1 MVWWVHPTNLT
12 NLAAPTHPNMF
23 RALRNVL
30 ATSTWTTRG
39 RVNNLHEKVDRL
51 TEAVDKLLAAQK
63 QDEKW
68 RGVFRR
74 QVSAVL
80 RNLYIDADVP
90 APYALAGTR
99 FRLRSQNEEDGII
112 LSLMKAGGL
121 HTRRFVEIGSGSTGG
136 NAATLAADFGWSG
149 LMVDASRKAI
159 EQAKATFAF
168 NPGVTAV
175 RATVTPHTINTL
187 VTEHGFAGE
196 VDLFSI
202 DVDSIDYWLLDAL
215 TACSPRVLIM
225 EYNALFGPTR
235 AVTLPNAP
243 KPAHA
248 PKGYSGAS
256 LAALET
262 LARRK
267 GYRLVLCEE
276 VGINAFFLRHDVAPH
291 VPGLTAADA
300 YRPWIDKHDVTGMKH
315 KDIDIDEVVR
325 QANLPLV
332 EV

>member
-1 MVWWVHPTNLT
+1 MSRSLLDRLSRNSLT
-12 NLAAPTHPNMF
+12 L
-23 RALRNVL
+23 
-30 ATSTWTTRG
+30 RG
-39 RVNNLHEKVDRL
+39 RVNQLHEKVDRL

-68 RGVFRR
+68 RSIFRR
-74 QVSAVL
+74 QMNAIV
-80 RNLYIDADVP
+80 RHLYIDAGVP
-90 APYALAGTR
+90 APYAIAGKR

-112 LSLMKAGGL
+112 LALLQAGGL
-121 HTRRFVEIGSGSTGG
+121 KTRRFVEIGSGSTGG

-159 EQAKATFAF
+159 EQAKLTFAS
-168 NPGVTAV
+168 NPGVKAV
-175 RATVTPHTINTL
+175 RAMVTPDTINQL

-196 VDLFSI
+196 VDLLSI

-225 EYNALFGPTR
+225 EYNALFGPAR

-243 KPAHA
+243 KPEQA

-256 LAALET
+256 LAAIEK

-276 VGINAFFLRHDVAPH
+276 SGINAFFLRSDVAPD
-291 VPGLTAADA
+291 VPGLSAADA
-300 YRPWIDKHDVTGMKH
+300 WRPWIDKHDVTGLKH
-315 KDIDIDEVVR
+315 KDIDIDTVVR
-325 QANLPLV
+325 DAGLPLV

>member
-1 MVWWVHPTNLT
+1 
-12 NLAAPTHPNMF
+12 MF
-23 RALRNVL
+23 RSLMNRL
-30 ATSTWTTRG
+30 ATSSWTVRG

-51 TEAVDKLLAAQK
+51 TEAVEKLLAAQK

-68 RGVFRR
+68 RSVFRR
-74 QVSAVL
+74 QMNAVI
-80 RNLYIDADVP
+80 RHLYLDAGIE
-90 APYALAGTR
+90 APYAIAGQR

-112 LSLMKAGGL
+112 LALMKAGGL
-121 HTRRFVEIGSGSTGG
+121 KTRRFVEIGSGSTGG

-159 EQAKATFAF
+159 EQAKTTFAA
-168 NPGVTAV
+168 NPGVKAI
-175 RATVTPHTINTL
+175 RAMVTPQSIDELITQ
-187 VTEHGFAGE
+187 HGFGGE

-202 DVDSIDYWLLDAL
+202 DVDSIDYWLLEAM

-225 EYNALFGPTR
+225 EYNALFGPAR
-235 AVTLPNAP
+235 AVSLPNTP
-243 KPAHA
+243 KPDAA

-256 LAALET
+256 LAAIEK

-276 VGINAFFLRHDVAPH
+276 SGINAFFLRDDVAPGI
-291 VPGLTAADA
+291 PGLTAAAA

-325 QANLPLV
+325 RAGLPLV

>member
-1 MVWWVHPTNLT
+1 MD
-12 NLAAPTHPNMF
+12 
-23 RALRNVL
+23 RL
-30 ATSTWTTRG
+30 ATSSWTVRG
-39 RVNNLHEKVDRL
+39 RVNHLHEKVDRL
-51 TEAVDKLLAAQK
+51 TEAVDKLLSAQK

-74 QVSAVL
+74 QMNAVL
-80 RNLYIDADVP
+80 RHLYLDADIQ
-90 APYALAGTR
+90 APYAIAGQR

-112 LSLMKAGGL
+112 LALMKAGGL
-121 HTRRFVEIGSGSTGG
+121 KTRKFVEIGSGSTGG

-159 EQAKATFAF
+159 EQARTTFAS

-175 RATVTPHTINTL
+175 RATVTPQTIDDLIT
-187 VTEHGFAGE
+187 THGFGGE
-196 VDLFSI
+196 IDLLSI
-202 DVDSIDYWLLDAL
+202 DVDSIDYWLLDAM

-235 AVTLPNAP
+235 TVSLPNAP
-243 KPAHA
+243 KPDNA

-256 LAALET
+256 LAAMAK
-262 LARRK
+262 LAARK

-276 VGINAFFLRHDVAPH
+276 SGINAFFLRDDVAPG
-291 VPGLTAADA
+291 VPGLTPADA
-300 YRPWIDKHDVTGMKH
+300 YRPWIDKHDVTGMKR
-315 KDIDIDEVVR
+315 KDINIDDVIRE
-325 QANLPLV
+325 ANLPLT

>member
-1 MVWWVHPTNLT
+1 MPRSLHK
-12 NLAAPTHPNMF
+12 F
-23 RALRNVL
+23 L
-30 ATSTWTTRG
+30 ATSSWTTRG
-39 RVNNLHEKVDRL
+39 RVNHLHEKVDRL
-51 TEAVDKLLAAQK
+51 TEAVNKLLAAQK

-68 RGVFRR
+68 RGIFRR
-74 QVSAVL
+74 QLAAVL
-80 RNLYIDADVP
+80 RHLYLDADVP
-90 APYALAGTR
+90 APYAIAGQR

-112 LSLMKAGGL
+112 LALMKAGGL
-121 HTRRFVEIGSGSTGG
+121 KTRRFVEIGSGSTGG

-159 EQAKATFAF
+159 EQAKITFGF
-168 NPGVTAV
+168 NPGVKAV
-175 RATVTPHTINTL
+175 RATVTPQTINAL

-243 KPAHA
+243 KPENA

-256 LAALET
+256 LAAIEA

-276 VGINAFFLRHDVAPH
+276 AGINAFFLRNDVAPDI
-291 VPGLTAADA
+291 PGLRPAEGW
-300 YRPWIDKHDVTGMKH
+300 RPWLDKHDVTGMKE
-315 KDIDIDEVVR
+315 KDIDIDEVAR
-325 QANLPLV
+325 RANLPLV